1 VESRARKSGQGL
13 RLDHASYW
21 IGPQSGT
28 RVVVYTPLDE
38 EARRRLEKLALID
51 FG

>member
-1 VESRARKSGQGL
+1 MPRSASASPLSAGSR
-13 RLDHASYW
+13 SY
-21 IGPQSGT
+21 GDL
-28 RVVVYTPLDE
+28 TPLDE

>member
-1 VESRARKSGQGL
+1 L